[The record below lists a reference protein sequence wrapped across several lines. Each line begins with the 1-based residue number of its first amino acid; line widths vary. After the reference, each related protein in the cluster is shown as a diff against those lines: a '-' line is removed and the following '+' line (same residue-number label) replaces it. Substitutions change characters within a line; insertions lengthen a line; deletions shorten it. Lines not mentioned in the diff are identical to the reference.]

1 MIRILPALI
10 CLQFTLC
17 AMDNMSQPSILQAR
31 IKERTDRIAQLKYSI
46 VMTRINVAVLNRK
59 LGIYP
64 CSGPKLIARG
74 DSDSSCSYNYSD
86 TEENMA
92 LSLFD

>member
-1 MIRILPALI
+1 MIRVLPALI

-17 AMDNMSQPSILQAR
+17 AMDKMSQPSLLQAR

-46 VMTRINVAVLNRK
+46 AMTRVNVAVLKRK

-64 CSGPKLIARG
+64 CSGPRLIARG
-74 DSDSSCSYNYSD
+74 DSSSSCNYSD